1 MLIFFLYLFFILMAT
16 KVESQIKNNNNNNN
30 VYITQLAV
38 LRNVIIDERKKK
50 EELENKIKNLEEEK
64 NKIQKEIED
73 IKVDNTIKGELIE
86 KLKTELKNYRNKNEQ
101 KSVKSFIKNFFDDEV
116 EINSEEKQEKEIKED
131 EISFLKKENE
141 NLHNKISILE
151 IEKETIHKKLN
162 EQIGEFDKLK
172 NEYEKKNLEI
182 KQSYKD
188 KIITLEKEINEKN
201 NIIKILSERNQYFT
215 NYTKTFDSQKTNLE
229 NEISKIK
236 LEIKDLK
243 EANENKEKIISD
255 LVKDQKNLLNQIDEA
270 NKDKDDFKMLIEQY
284 KLLIVELTP
293 LNIDHNFIGYILP
306 KYEDQKRKR
315 IECNFGKVKGGF
327 CLKIEN
333 CEEIILNKNDIN
345 DMIIDE
351 KNDDRIKIIFCNGK
365 DMVCQFSSKEV
376 KFLKQFYIDLKNK
389 PNIVEKA
396 LMKMSFGDF
405 LY

>member
-30 VYITQLAV
+30 VYITQLAF
-38 LRNVIIDERKKK
+38 LKNVIINERKKK

-236 LEIKDLK
+236 
-243 EANENKEKIISD
+243 
-255 LVKDQKNLLNQIDEA
+255 
-270 NKDKDDFKMLIEQY
+270 
-284 KLLIVELTP
+284 
-293 LNIDHNFIGYILP
+293 
-306 KYEDQKRKR
+306 
-315 IECNFGKVKGGF
+315 
-327 CLKIEN
+327 
-333 CEEIILNKNDIN
+333 
-345 DMIIDE
+345 
-351 KNDDRIKIIFCNGK
+351 
-365 DMVCQFSSKEV
+365 
-376 KFLKQFYIDLKNK
+376 
-389 PNIVEKA
+389 
-396 LMKMSFGDF
+396 
-405 LY
+405 

>member
-1 MLIFFLYLFFILMAT
+1 MLIYFLYLFFILMAT
-16 KVESQIKNNNNNNN
+16 KVESQIKNNNNNN

-86 KLKTELKNYRNKNEQ
+86 KLKLELKNYRNKKEQ
-101 KSVKSFIKNFFDDEV
+101 KSVKSFIKNFFDDEI
-116 EINSEEKQEKEIKED
+116 EINAEEKQEKEIKED

-141 NLHNKISILE
+141 KLKNKISILE
-151 IEKETIHKKLN
+151 SEKITINNKLN

-172 NEYEKKNLEI
+172 NEYEKKILEV
-182 KQSYKD
+182 KQNYKD
-188 KIITLEKEINEKN
+188 KITNLEKEINEKTN
-201 NIIKILSERNQYFT
+201 LIKVFSERNQYFR
-215 NYTKTFDSQKTNLE
+215 NYTKTFDSQKTNFE

-236 LEIKDLK
+236 LELKDLK
-243 EANENKEKIISD
+243 ETNENKDKIITD
-255 LVKDQKNLLNQIDEA
+255 LVKDQQNLLIQIDEA
-270 NKDKDDFKMLIEQY
+270 NKDKDDFKMLIDQY
-284 KLLIVELTP
+284 KLLIQELTP
-293 LNIDHNFIGYILP
+293 LNIDHNFIGYIIP
-306 KYEDQKRKR
+306 KYEDEKTKR
-315 IECNFGKVKGGF
+315 IEFNFGKVNGGL

-333 CEEIILNKNDIN
+333 CNEIILNKNDIN
-345 DMIIDE
+345 DMIIDD
-351 KNDDRIKIIFCNGK
+351 KNNDRIKIIFCNGK
-365 DMVCQFSSKEV
+365 DMICQFSSKEV

-389 PNIVEKA
+389 PNVVEKA